1 MVCRVDSKLSIRT
14 ADHDWV
20 GSRTDQACDAASL
33 YYSAIDEC
41 VATTTASKSSFLAG
55 FQTEKTCTAATVQS
69 KTDLEGLRYCTV
81 VAGDLPLTVNDGDAD
96 FTALRDIK
104 QITGVVL

>member
-1 MVCRVDSKLSIRT
+1 MTGFDCI
-14 ADHDWV
+14 

-41 VATTTASKSSFLAG
+41 VAITTASKSSFLAG
-55 FQTEKTCTAATVQS
+55 FQTDKMCTAATVQS
-69 KTDLEGLRYCTV
+69 KADLEGLRYCTV
-81 VAGDLPLTVNDGDAD
+81 VAGDLRLVVNDGAAD

-104 QITGVVL
+104 QITGVVV